1 MRVSAHS
8 SVYRNVNYGF
18 TALCRTERGPSR
30 KPSIFYFQFYICPIT
45 GLSLTRK
52 TEVFEN
58 FEPENSFFCEI
69 SRILSI
75 HMCNK
80 KQIKNDTIQR
90 CLSYANRRETGN
102 SLLDE

>member
-52 TEVFEN
+52 TEAFEN
-58 FEPENSFFCEI
+58 FDPEKSASFFFV
-69 SRILSI
+69 
-75 HMCNK
+75 
-80 KQIKNDTIQR
+80 
-90 CLSYANRRETGN
+90 
-102 SLLDE
+102 